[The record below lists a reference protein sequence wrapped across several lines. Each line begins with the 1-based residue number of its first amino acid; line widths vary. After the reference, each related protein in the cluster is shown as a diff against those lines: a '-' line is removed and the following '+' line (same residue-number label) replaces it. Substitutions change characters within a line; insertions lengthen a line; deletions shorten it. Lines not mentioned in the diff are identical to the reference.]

1 MKHQI
6 DRLEIMLKDYQDL
19 QKTWIDNSDCP
30 SPGYYE
36 RVYRGLEEEKLE
48 IKTIIQSLKDLFEEN
63 QELKK
68 KAADFEGRWLVE
80 RQINMSNISGGRYSD
95 GYKAW

>member
-6 DRLEIMLKDYQDL
+6 DRLEAMLKDYQDL
-19 QKTWIDNSDCP
+19 QKTWIDNSDCC

-36 RVYRGLEEEKLE
+36 RAYRGLEEEEQE
-48 IKTIIQSLKDLFEEN
+48 IKNIIQSLKDLYEEN

-68 KAADFEGRWLVE
+68 RLC
-80 RQINMSNISGGRYSD
+80 RP
-95 GYKAW
+95 